1 MSRNILICDFDETI
15 TVKDTIALLAR
26 LAYRVNPKLKP
37 EWSHFE
43 ATYMNGYNE
52 LQHTYLMDRCLPL
65 LSNIYMNHTKITDG
79 NFQDLFQCEIKYQKL
94 CRNIELNSMKEMEKY
109 NVFKGITTQDVIDY
123 VDTLDELVIRQGFLN
138 CLKVLDIQLGQLYIL
153 SINWSREFIRNV
165 ISSSYVRS
173 SNIYCNA
180 LLHDTTRCRYSGLFS
195 KQLLTGSDKIHTLQE
210 ICQCT
215 GEDKTIWYIG
225 DSETD
230 LLSILYPE
238 INGILLLDPEENE
251 KKFNKITKEI
261 LGIESETL
269 SKFYIKDTR
278 YAKFIEKE
286 NDMAS
291 YLVKTWTDVTT
302 LIQSH
307 N

>member
-43 ATYMNGYNE
+43 TTYMDGYNE
-52 LQHTYLMDRCLPL
+52 LQHTYLMNRRLPL
-65 LSNIYMNHTKITDG
+65 LSNIYTKITEG
-79 NFQDLFQCEIKYQKL
+79 NFQDLFQSEIKYQKL

-109 NVFKGITTQDVIDY
+109 NVFKGITSQDVTDY
-123 VDTLDELVIRQGFLN
+123 ADTLDEPVIRQGFLD
-138 CLKVLDIQLGQLYIL
+138 CLKILNIQLAQLYIL
-153 SINWSREFIRNV
+153 SINWSREFIQSV
-165 ISSSYVRS
+165 ISNTYVQS

-180 LLHDTTRCRYSGLFS
+180 LLHDTTHCTYNGLFS
-195 KQLLTGSDKIHTLQE
+195 KQLLTGSDKIRTLQE

-215 GEDKTIWYIG
+215 GEDKTLWYIG

-230 LLSILYPE
+230 LLSILYPG
-238 INGILLLDPEENE
+238 INGILLLDPKENE
-251 KKFNKITKEI
+251 SKFNKITKDI

-269 SKFYIKDTR
+269 SIFNNKDARYI
-278 YAKFIEKE
+278 KFIEKE
-286 NDMAS
+286 NGMAS
-291 YLVKTWTDVTT
+291 YLVKNWTDVTT